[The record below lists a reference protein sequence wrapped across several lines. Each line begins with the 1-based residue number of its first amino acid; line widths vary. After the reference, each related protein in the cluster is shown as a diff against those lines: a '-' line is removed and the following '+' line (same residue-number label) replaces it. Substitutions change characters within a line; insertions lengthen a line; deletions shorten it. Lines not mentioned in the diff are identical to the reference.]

1 MMMNEF
7 DDERT
12 MEEEEALDQ
21 EDEAEE
27 LDALT
32 KEQDIPLEELL
43 KLYGYN
49 QSKEEEK
56 EDADH
61 EVEEETTEERKDDK
75 EEPQLEDEGVS
86 NQAKAD
92 ISENSENESIN
103 KGEKRGSMSPPPAKK
118 SKSELAR
125 FYESA

>member
-1 MMMNEF
+1 M
-7 DDERT
+7 
-12 MEEEEALDQ
+12 
-21 EDEAEE
+21 
-27 LDALT
+27 T

-56 EDADH
+56 EDADD
-61 EVEEETTEERKDDK
+61 EVEEETTEETKDDK

-125 FYESA
+125 YR